1 MKESQDPEKEEG
13 AELFSEGYFAET
25 LSSKDLKEKMETFH
39 KKHNEDMNFSCK
51 KCNKTISTHN
61 KDWHNGMCDDC
72 FNREYFP
79 EDQAAYEKRIIK
91 KGSDIIDPIGLTQE
105 DFEKKFNLTEYVET
119 KEGKEDKIY
128 VDIFFTFLEKMGM
141 HEITTYRLYDGEI
154 TDVFELSLDEIKTN
168 LYLRYQDRGI
178 FFDEDVYVP
187 QGVSTVLDPAYTH
200 IFHSFGSCREY
211 PSVLDFTDS
220 YSVAKYI
227 PDRRTI
233 YKQRHATIF
242 ECC

>member
-13 AELFSEGYFAET
+13 AELWAEGYFAET

-178 FFDEDVYVP
+178 FFDEDVYV
-187 QGVSTVLDPAYTH
+187 SKA
-200 IFHSFGSCREY
+200 
-211 PSVLDFTDS
+211 FTDKNS
-220 YSVAKYI
+220 FFAIVQEGIIFFSGNSESVSIMKEVLNDLSVGFYLHKTEA
-227 PDRRTI
+227 
-233 YKQRHATIF
+233 
-242 ECC
+242 